1 VEDGGVG
8 GEGFGASGG
17 EFEFGDDGELD
28 GRKAGFVVAGLVAED
43 ERDFLGAERGV
54 GSGGEVQ
61 ANDESAFVHGELN
74 GRELELAQEA
84 RRVRGGEDA
93 EAGGQ
98 SGGDLDRDEVV
109 LGGGVGV
116 DVEARKNLADDGN
129 FKRARAR
136 DRSQRDVGLWL
147 NNGICAGERVRLSRD
162 GGRQAEEDQQRNCEE
177 ELRAPLDHLK
187 HSCKN
192 QPQLRI

>member
-1 VEDGGVG
+1 MEDGGVG

-54 GSGGEVQ
+54 GSGGE
-61 ANDESAFVHGELN
+61 AKTNGELAFVDRELDR
-74 GRELELAQEA
+74 RELELAQDA
-84 RRVRGGEDA
+84 GRVGGGEDA
-93 EAGGQ
+93 EAGGK
-98 SGGDLDRDEVV
+98 SGGDLGGDEVV
-109 LGGGVGV
+109 LRGGVGV
-116 DVEARKNLADDGN
+116 DVEAGEDFADDGN
-129 FKRARAR
+129 FKRASAR
-136 DRSQRDVGLWL
+136 DRSQRDVGLRL

-162 GGRQAEEDQQRNCEE
+162 GGRQAEEDQEKNCKE

-187 HSCKN
+187 HS
-192 QPQLRI
+192 